1 MFGSRSKF
9 AAAVIA
15 SALLGTVSLAYW
27 NTQDKQLTPVS
38 VSSSE
43 LTKKPS
49 VKNVSTLSPSEL
61 ADIPPEALHPQPPM
75 QRGYNASSGQLP
87 PGALP
92 PGVTL
97 PGMSMQGGRTTA
109 QGYGMY
115 DGVRQQFTGKERDN
129 ETGLDYFGARYY
141 SSVQGR
147 FTSPDE
153 FSGGP
158 REVYSLGKGDPVKQA
173 LPYADITNPQSLNKY
188 SYAYNNP
195 LRFVDPDGHC
205 GTPSGLS
212 PGRVGICVASY
223 IQSFWVPR
231 GNPPG
236 RGDNRGP
243 NGQGGTSRIE
253 VRVAVDLS
261 QGTVTKTDETMGT
274 SGAVFK
280 ELGPK
285 GKGGVQVSPPG
296 KDEQGNLYF
305 QINQHGTSSTPM
317 ALLGSIDNHLNI
329 VVTTDGRVG
338 ITPGSTAKDYPS
350 LEVFKYTVDAKGNVT
365 TTLIRVETE
374 SGNILDLR
382 KKERPIQADPK

>member
-1 MFGSRSKF
+1 M
-9 AAAVIA
+9 
-15 SALLGTVSLAYW
+15 
-27 NTQDKQLTPVS
+27 
-38 VSSSE
+38 
-43 LTKKPS
+43 
-49 VKNVSTLSPSEL
+49 
-61 ADIPPEALHPQPPM
+61 
-75 QRGYNASSGQLP
+75 
-87 PGALP
+87 
-92 PGVTL
+92 
-97 PGMSMQGGRTTA
+97 
-109 QGYGMY
+109 
-115 DGVRQQFTGKERDN
+115 RQQFTQKERDN

-158 REVYSLGKGDPVKQA
+158 QEVYSLGKGDPVKQA

-212 PGRVGICVASY
+212 PGQVGICVASY

-261 QGTVTKTDETMGT
+261 KGAAPPRTIPLLRYSNTRLIPRET
-274 SGAVFK
+274 SRR
-280 ELGPK
+280 L
-285 GKGGVQVSPPG
+285 
-296 KDEQGNLYF
+296 
-305 QINQHGTSSTPM
+305 
-317 ALLGSIDNHLNI
+317 
-329 VVTTDGRVG
+329 
-338 ITPGSTAKDYPS
+338 
-350 LEVFKYTVDAKGNVT
+350 
-365 TTLIRVETE
+365 
-374 SGNILDLR
+374 
-382 KKERPIQADPK
+382 